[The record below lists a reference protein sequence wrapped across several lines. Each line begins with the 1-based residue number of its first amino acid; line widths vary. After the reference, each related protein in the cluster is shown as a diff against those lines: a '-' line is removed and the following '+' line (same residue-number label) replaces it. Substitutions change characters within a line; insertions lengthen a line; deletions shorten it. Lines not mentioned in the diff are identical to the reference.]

1 MTAQKGSRYSSTLS
15 LTSALDWGCWST
27 PRSGRFTAGKD
38 SRYLLYRRLN
48 GPPGPVW
55 REEENLALPGIGSPD
70 RPARSKTLYRLRYPG
85 LPNQL
90 CSQYKSASN
99 STPFCEWT
107 PSAQQRKWEVCYP
120 PERQVSL
127 TRVSWNLNS
136 ELLTA
141 YSTLTFTCTAII
153 DTSPRALCGSIKI
166 RTIVQ
171 LNSWAQPLSSLSS
184 MSLFPV
190 AQYQDNPLHFLGR

>member
-1 MTAQKGSRYSSTLS
+1 MWSGGQGHVPAALPPGKRHSTCSTGGWVGSRAGIEGSGESRPLRYWIPGPSNPYRMAIPAHQINCVPSINQHRIPL
-15 LTSALDWGCWST
+15 LFVNEL
-27 PRSGRFTAGKD
+27 RQRNRENGRFAT
-38 SRYLLYRRLN
+38 
-48 GPPGPVW
+48 
-55 REEENLALPGIGSPD
+55 
-70 RPARSKTLYRLRYPG
+70 
-85 LPNQL
+85 
-90 CSQYKSASN
+90 
-99 STPFCEWT
+99 
-107 PSAQQRKWEVCYP
+107 P

-127 TRVSWNLNS
+127 TRISWNLNS

-190 AQYQDNPLHFLGR
+190 TQYQDNPLHFLGR

>member
-1 MTAQKGSRYSSTLS
+1 MAVNATRR
-15 LTSALDWGCWST
+15 
-27 PRSGRFTAGKD
+27 P
-38 SRYLLYRRLN
+38 LYTRERDPVLVVQEVEWA
-48 GPPGPVW
+48 PGPVW
-55 REEENLALPGIGSPD
+55 RGAENLACSEIGSPD
-70 RPARSKTLYRLRYPG
+70 HPARRESLYRLRFLAHQINCVPSI
-85 LPNQL
+85 NQHRIPL
-90 CSQYKSASN
+90 RFVN
-99 STPFCEWT
+99 ELR
-107 PSAQQRKWEVCYP
+107 QRNREIGRFATP

-127 TRVSWNLNS
+127 TRISWNLNS

-184 MSLFPV
+184 MSPFPV